1 MAQGKMKV
9 KTKLPDNAKA
19 KQGKNK
25 KGPAVQRRGS
35 KSAVYIN

>member
-1 MAQGKMKV
+1 MKV